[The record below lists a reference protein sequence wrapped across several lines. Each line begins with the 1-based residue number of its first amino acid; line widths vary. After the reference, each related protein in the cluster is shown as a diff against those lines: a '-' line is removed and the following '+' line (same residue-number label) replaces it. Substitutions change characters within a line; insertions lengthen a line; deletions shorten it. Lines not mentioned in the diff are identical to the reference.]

1 MTSYNTYPNLPWGHA
16 KTPGPELPSAPPE
29 APQVAYHLNV
39 VQAKGRGLMAKEQ
52 MFKKKYE
59 KYTKIL
65 NQLMWLNA
73 SSSGISIATGISSV
87 ATFATLIGAPVSISL
102 GVTSLTGVIASG
114 ITLVLTKK
122 YQKKLKKVTKLTD
135 IIMPALVVFE
145 RVVSGTLKNGIINEE
160 EFNMLQM
167 LHLETL
173 NELMGIDHR
182 METEHRSPLKTKQ
195 AHDVAEMI
203 ADIYKAGPLTYP
215 NIFQCYNGSEFKG
228 EVTKM
233 LEKHGVKIQRVT
245 TKYKHTHTAFVE
257 ALNKI
262 LAERL
267 FKVQDAQELND
278 PERVSLRWVKHL
290 YGLVDELNDI
300 TTEII
305 GMKPK
310 DAIVLDQVPLV
321 NREVYPPE
329 DKLPEDGLYRYL
341 LQPSEEHNDQRQRA
355 TDRVWS
361 KRTYRLREIVED
373 AGNRVMF
380 YLLDGPERAFVSE
393 ELMLIPEDTELPP
406 DYIQER

>member
-16 KTPGPELPSAPPE
+16 KTPGPEGPSAPPE
-29 APQVAYHLNV
+29 AHQVAYHLNV
-39 VQAKGRGLMAKEQ
+39 VQAKRQGLMAKEQ
-52 MFKKKYE
+52 MSKKKYE

-73 SSSGISIATGISSV
+73 CSSGISIATGISSV

-114 ITLVLTKK
+114 IILVLTKK

-145 RVVSGTLKNGIINEE
+145 RVVSGTLKNGIIKEE
-160 EFNMLQM
+160 EFNMVQM

-173 NELMGIDHR
+173 NELMGINHR
-182 METEHRSPLKTKQ
+182 MEAEHRSPLKTKQ
-195 AHDVAEMI
+195 AHNVAKMI

-215 NIFQCYNGSEFKG
+215 NIFQCYNGSDFKG

-262 LAERL
+262 LTERL

-278 PERVSLRWVKHL
+278 PERVSVRWVKHL
-290 YGLVDELNDI
+290 YGLVDELNDT

-305 GMKPK
+305 GMRPK

-341 LQPSEEHNDQRQRA
+341 LQPSEEHDDQRHRA

-373 AGNRVMF
+373 AGNRVMY